1 MKENHKQ
8 YRWGIGFVGVTF
20 LIMGAW
26 LIQKYGFDNLSGL
39 IGGIR
44 IRWILAALIL
54 LIFYWFTEALGLHTA
69 LKKFAPFQCFSDTLC
84 AAMIGQ
90 FFNCITPFSGGGQPM
105 QAFYL
110 VKKGVPLSFAS
121 CSLLIKFIVYQF
133 VMTVYSAVTLTI
145 CFQNFCGQISSVGW
159 LCFVGFGIN
168 FLVIAGLMCLG
179 FFRKPTEAVL
189 YGSIALAIRLHF
201 ISEENRQKAIQ
212 KTKEELEQFY
222 CGFAQMKRDIA
233 GIAWMAALTLAQLT
247 ALFLIPLCIFYSLGL
262 KQADVLFMVCA
273 AAFVLNFTSFVPLP
287 GAAAGAELG
296 FYTVFGLFFPE
307 SLLPFAVLLWRVF
320 TFYLPVLVGGCF
332 TATAGVWGRK
342 GKSKQILS

>member
-1 MKENHKQ
+1 MKENQKQ
-8 YRWGIGFVGVTF
+8 YRWGIIFVGVTF
-20 LIMGAW
+20 LGMCVF
-26 LIQKYGFDNLSGL
+26 LLEKYRADTLYKL
-39 IGGIR
+39 LKEVQV
-44 IRWILAALIL
+44 RWILAALVL
-54 LIFYWFTEALGLHTA
+54 LIFYWFTEALGLHA
-69 LKKFAPFQCFSDTLC
+69 VLKKLAPFQRLSDTFC
-84 AAMIGQ
+84 AAMVGQ

-110 VKKGVPLSFAS
+110 VKKGVSLSFAS

-145 CFQNFCGQISSVGW
+145 SFQNFLGRISSVGW
-159 LCFVGFGIN
+159 LCFFGFGIN
-168 FLVIAGLMCLG
+168 VAVISGLLCLG
-179 FFRKPTEAVL
+179 FFRKPAETIL
-189 YGSIALAIRLHF
+189 YGSIDLAARF
-201 ISEENRQKAIQ
+201 GWISEQKKQRANQKAE
-212 KTKEELEQFY
+212 KELEQFY
-222 CGFAQMKRDIA
+222 GGFEQMRRDIS
-233 GIAWMAALTLAQLT
+233 GIVWIAALTLVQLT

-262 KQADVLFMVCA
+262 QGADILFMVCA

-287 GAAAGAELG
+287 GAAAGAEIG

-342 GKSKQILS
+342 DKPKQILS